1 MLVGFGEWWEVA
13 AETSL
18 QARVHEHFLM
28 SMCFPEA
35 EYEQSLPQR
44 SSASV
49 RRSTLLK
56 GLVCMI
62 VRVGWICPSRFAE
75 GMFARSA
82 PTKTPAA
89 SPPCFVAS
97 LRESEAAGAGSAGSP
112 GSGLR
117 RWRLSAPWQSV
128 RIRSQWPRCGYS
140 VSPAQE

>member
-89 SPPCFVAS
+89 SPPYASQCFAS
-97 LRESEAAGAGSAGSP
+97 RVRGGF
-112 GSGLR
+112 R
-117 RWRLSAPWQSV
+117 RGERWERWEWA
-128 RIRSQWPRCGYS
+128 
-140 VSPAQE
+140 PAQALAAFGSLAECP